1 MNKQVLSPF
10 DCDMCAMIEDITKQE
25 IEVTASDTSIR
36 LSWAQNGSEGNDKAE
51 GQRIEALK
59 QAIRGRLGD
68 RLIEFFYDDGMQ
80 SVFMK
85 YDPEEYPEEM
95 RTRLIDPDTTAGTRY
110 CRTLLE
116 VDAIQFR
123 RDNVDDVLRF
133 TGGGTVVTPRTPD
146 GKAIF
151 SFPNGNGIFVD
162 VPESWYI
169 IRELNGRF
177 TARPEKDFKREF
189 EPKGTPA
196 ENYTE
201 QPARPVVAQIANLF
215 NELFGTN
222 IASRCRKMEE
232 EFNEYKEAVKH
243 AMPTFDD
250 PGRMNAVI
258 DELADL
264 NAVVFHSATILG
276 IPQRDLLEMA
286 YDKVKGRQTDP
297 NYKRTHQHE
306 PNKGCGDCSNFM
318 YEDVNGNGYCE
329 AFKSEQRCGNL
340 RCQEYKP
347 KK

>member
-1 MNKQVLSPF
+1 MNKQVLSPS
-10 DCDMCAMIEDITKQE
+10 DCDMCVMIEDITKQE
-25 IEVTASDTSIR
+25 IEVTASDTLIR
-36 LSWAQNGSEGNDKAE
+36 LSWTQNGSEGNDKAE

-68 RLIEFFYDDGMQ
+68 RFIDFFYANGTQ
-80 SVFMK
+80 SVYMK

-95 RTRLIDPDTTAGTRY
+95 RTRLTKPDATAGTRY

-123 RDNVDDVLRF
+123 RDNVDALLRF
-133 TGGGTVVTPRTPD
+133 TGGGTVTTPSTPD

-151 SFPNGNGIFVD
+151 SFPDGNGIFVD

-169 IRELNGRF
+169 IRELNGRL
-177 TARPEKDFKREF
+177 TARSENDFKREF

-232 EFNEYKEAVKH
+232 EFNEYKVAVIH
-243 AMPTFDD
+243 AFSEFDD
-250 PGRMNAVI
+250 PGLMNAVI

-264 NAVVFHSATILG
+264 NAVVFHSAVILG
-276 IPQRDLLEMA
+276 ISQQDLLEMA

-297 NYKRTHQHE
+297 NYKRTHPHDE
-306 PNKGCGDCSNFM
+306 RF
-318 YEDVNGNGYCE
+318 
-329 AFKSEQRCGNL
+329 CGNCDSMTNED
-340 RCQEYKP
+340 RI
-347 KK
+347 